1 MQSGLDVRKLQMEKK
16 KRAKQEKMAK
26 KEVKKSVIEI
36 HVILQLVLDKVTSY
50 CFQTERSA

>member
-1 MQSGLDVRKLQMEKK
+1 MEKK